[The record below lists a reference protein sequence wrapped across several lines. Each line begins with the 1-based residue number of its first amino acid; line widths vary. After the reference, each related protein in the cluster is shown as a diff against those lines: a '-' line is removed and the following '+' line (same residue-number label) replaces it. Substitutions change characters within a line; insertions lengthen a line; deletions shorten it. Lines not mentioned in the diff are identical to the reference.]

1 MLPTLRTLVLAS
13 LLALPPALFHPPS
26 CASGEWTPTME
37 RLYYSIGWLQG
48 PGIAHLG
55 EVAQISVPAGC
66 LFTDA
71 KGAKAFIQMME
82 APKGGK
88 ALGVM
93 QDGGN
98 DSVECWYV
106 VFREVRVGHV
116 KDTDHDRLDPD
127 AILKALRVVNAAA
140 NVDRKE
146 VDLPST
152 EIVGWERPPSYDPR
166 TRNLT
171 WVVRVRLPK
180 ETRMEYAS
188 RILGRDG
195 YVAADFLLHSRHPS
209 TYIATFDS
217 LMAGFHYDLDYGYG
231 WFQQW
236 HKTAPY
242 GVSGLVAGTIPGRP
256 GLLVRYLQVFVA
268 LFLTGAFFLNNLLR
282 SKQRP
287 VEERLAEDRP
297 PTDTPDPSGAPDAS

>member
-1 MLPTLRTLVLAS
+1 
-13 LLALPPALFHPPS
+13 
-26 CASGEWTPTME
+26 ME
-37 RLYYSIGWLQG
+37 RLYYSIGWMRG

-55 EVAQISVPAGC
+55 EVAEISVPAGC

-71 KGAKAFIQMME
+71 KGAKAFIQTME
-82 APKGGK
+82 SPKGGK

-93 QDGGN
+93 QDSGN
-98 DSVECWYV
+98 DSSECWYV

-116 KDTDHDRLDPD
+116 MDTDQDRLDPD
-127 AILKALRVVNAAA
+127 AILASLRVVNAVA
-140 NVDRKE
+140 NVERKE

-152 EIVGWERPPSYDPR
+152 EIAGWERPPSYDPR

-171 WVVRVRLPK
+171 WVARVRLPK

-195 YVAADFLLHSRHPS
+195 YVAADFLIHSRHPS

-217 LMAGFHYDLDYGYG
+217 LMAGFHYDEGYGYG

-242 GVSGLVAGTIPGRP
+242 GVSGLVAGSIPRPP
-256 GLLVRYLQVFVA
+256 GLLSRYLEVFAA

-282 SKQRP
+282 AKQRP
-287 VEERLAEDRP
+287 ADDRPAGNPP
-297 PTDTPDPSGAPDAS
+297 PTDAPDAS